1 MVTWGHGAVN
11 ARGSGGGGAKV
22 QIGLRPVQ
30 KCKGVERKRGRD
42 RGSFAQRE
50 TGDRMISG
58 GAFFRSRV
66 SAVRYLLRVFR
77 FGCRCRNV
85 PCPYLVLMT

>member
-1 MVTWGHGAVN
+1 MRKCKSACGLCK
-11 ARGSGGGGAKV
+11 SAKV
-22 QIGLRPVQ
+22 WS
-30 KCKGVERKRGRD
+30 ENRG

-50 TGDRMISG
+50 TGDRRIG
-58 GAFFRSRV
+58 RGCIFRSRV